1 VLAAAQLA
9 VAVLRVD
16 FPPVA
21 EWRVWSLPADFP
33 LALAQSLWR
42 VCWIQLWLIAVQLAA
57 REQPREQRLARTL
70 LV

>member
-9 VAVLRVD
+9 VAGLPVD

-33 LALAQSLWR
+33 LVLAQSLWR
-42 VCWIQLWLIAVQLAA
+42 VCWIQLCLIAVQLAA
-57 REQPREQRLARTL
+57 REQPREQRLTRTL